1 MGNINNNQEEKPPKI
16 FKDYSTDELFP
27 SNTKTKIL
35 TTLKEYKKI
44 DILNFSKR
52 KEEAIKLL
60 KEGNI
65 QKAIE
70 YDNTSYDINLNY
82 SKLIKNNEILN
93 LFDENL
99 NKNNLEK
106 LIKEIINSEQWNE
119 EKIKDKYNEYKNDIN
134 NRYKFNQPIDI
145 NNTSLYFYNT
155 RIHILFDLLESD
167 NILHFKKKLK
177 KKRNIYN
184 KINIINIIDKNE
196 YPQDKNKLKYL
207 MLILIKADN
216 EVDANYMI
224 NSIFSEKENI
234 NECLEE
240 MKKFVSNIT
249 YNETG
254 ETLFINEI
262 PIKKKFYSFKSI
274 LSYIK
279 EESPVCSVYG
289 DYLYNYEYFLESYWI
304 NLFYEN
310 FKQLIRV
317 IFKSKIYANI
327 LNELFKKSQF
337 EIDFIQSD
345 DFIQFLFSK
354 INFIPI
360 STYQIPFLD
369 KLSLDIFLGGY
380 DNYSIY
386 NNNSNYQTKIN
397 HILKIGC
404 NIIYIIHEGGGHFI
418 YSYFTIISNN
428 YYEFGSPKIQINKK
442 WIKNESGEQVELL
455 LFGRV
460 IGVVKL
466 KEILFILNTKNYEM
480 YNNFDEFR
488 NNFILSNNKEYEDL
502 TKDFQ
507 GPFSDLINKI
517 KWNEIEDNKD
527 FPISISTKN
536 KNDEQPSIR
545 IYRSRNDTLGKTFD
559 Y

>member
-1 MGNINNNQEEKPPKI
+1 MDGQEEKPPKI
-16 FKDYSTDELFP
+16 FQIYSTDELFP
-27 SNTKTKIL
+27 SNKKTEIL
-35 TTLKEYKKI
+35 STLKKHKQI
-44 DILNFSKR
+44 DILHFSKR
-52 KEEAIKLL
+52 KDEAMKFLN
-60 KEGNI
+60 EGNI

-70 YDNTSYDINLNY
+70 YDNTSYDINRDY
-82 SKLIKNNEILN
+82 SKLIIQNNEILN
-93 LFDENL
+93 LFNENL
-99 NKNNLEK
+99 NKNNLEQ

-155 RIHILFDLLESD
+155 RIHILFNLLESD
-167 NILHFKKKLK
+167 NISQFKKKLK

-216 EVDANYMI
+216 EVYANYMI

-240 MKKFVSNIT
+240 MKNFVSNIT
-249 YNETG
+249 YNEIE
-254 ETLFINEI
+254 ETVFINEI
-262 PIKKKFYSFKSI
+262 PLKKKFYSFKSI

-279 EESPVCSVYG
+279 EFPVYSLYN

-304 NLFYEN
+304 NSFYEN
-310 FKQLIRV
+310 LKQLIGV

-327 LNELFKKSQF
+327 LYELFKKSQF
-337 EIDFIQSD
+337 EIEFIQSD

-380 DNYSIY
+380 DNYFIN
-386 NNNSNYQTKIN
+386 NNNSNYKKKIKY
-397 HILKIGC
+397 ILKIGC

-428 YYEFGSPKIQINKK
+428 YYEFGSPEIKINKK
-442 WIKNESGEQVELL
+442 WIKSESGEQVELL

-460 IGVVKL
+460 TYNIKL
-466 KEILFILNTKNYEM
+466 KEILFILNSKNYEI

-502 TKDFQ
+502 TKDFK
-507 GPFSDLINKI
+507 GPFSRLINEI
-517 KWNEIEDNKD
+517 KWNEIEDNRD

-536 KNDEQPSIR
+536 KNDQQPSIT
-545 IYRSRNDTLGKTFD
+545 IHRSQNDTLGKTFD

>member
-1 MGNINNNQEEKPPKI
+1 MGAQEEKPPKI
-16 FKDYSTDELFP
+16 FQNYSTDELFP

-82 SKLIKNNEILN
+82 SKLIKNDEILN

-99 NKNNLEK
+99 NKNNLEQ

-134 NRYKFNQPIDI
+134 KRYKFNQPIDI

-207 MLILIKADN
+207 MLILIKVDN

-234 NECLEE
+234 KECLEE
-240 MKKFVSNIT
+240 MKKFVSNIS
-249 YNETG
+249 YNEIEKTVY
-254 ETLFINEI
+254 INEI

-274 LSYIK
+274 LSYLK
-279 EESPVCSVYG
+279 QKLPFYYFYG

-304 NLFYEN
+304 NSIYEN
-310 FKQLIRV
+310 LKKLIGV

-360 STYQIPFLD
+360 STNQIPFLD

-380 DNYSIY
+380 DNYLIN
-386 NNNSNYQTKIN
+386 NNNSNYKEMIKY
-397 HILKIGC
+397 ILKIGC

-428 YYEFGSPKIQINKK
+428 YYEFGSPKIKINKK
-442 WIKNESGEQVELL
+442 WIKSESGEQVELL

-460 IGVVKL
+460 TGTVKL
-466 KEILFILNTKNYEM
+466 KEILFILNTKNYEI

-488 NNFILSNNKEYEDL
+488 NNFMLSNNKEYEDL
-502 TKDFQ
+502 TKDFK
-507 GPFSDLINKI
+507 GPFSDLINEI
-517 KWNEIEDNKD
+517 KWNEIEDNRD
-527 FPISISTKN
+527 FPTSISTKN
-536 KNDEQPSIR
+536 KNDEQPSI
-545 IYRSRNDTLGKTFD
+545 IINRSKNDTLGKTFD
-559 Y
+559 D

>member
-1 MGNINNNQEEKPPKI
+1 MGAQEEKPPKI
-16 FKDYSTDELFP
+16 FQKYSTDELFP
-27 SNTKTKIL
+27 SNTKTEIS
-35 TTLKEYKKI
+35 TTLKEHKKI
-44 DILNFSKR
+44 DILNFAKR
-52 KEEAIKLL
+52 KEEAIKFL
-60 KEGNI
+60 KEGKI

-99 NKNNLEK
+99 NKNNLEQ

-155 RIHILFDLLESD
+155 RIHILFNLLESD
-167 NILHFKKKLK
+167 NISQFKKKLK

-207 MLILIKADN
+207 MLVLIKADS
-216 EVDANYMI
+216 EVYANYMI

-240 MKKFVSNIT
+240 MKNFVSNVT
-249 YNETG
+249 YNKTG

-262 PIKKKFYSFKSI
+262 AIKKKFYSFKSI

-279 EESPVCSVYG
+279 EESPVYSVYG

-304 NLFYEN
+304 NFFYEN
-310 FKQLIRV
+310 LKQLIRV

-380 DNYSIY
+380 DNYLIN

-460 IGVVKL
+460 TSIVKL
-466 KEILFILNTKNYEM
+466 KEILFILNTKNYEI

>member
-1 MGNINNNQEEKPPKI
+1 MRAQEEKPPKI
-16 FKDYSTDELFP
+16 FQIYSTDELFP
-27 SNTKTKIL
+27 SNTKTEIS
-35 TTLKEYKKI
+35 TTLKEHKKI
-44 DILNFSKR
+44 DILNFAKR
-52 KEEAIKLL
+52 KEEAIKFL
-60 KEGNI
+60 KEGDI

-99 NKNNLEK
+99 NKNNLEQ

-134 NRYKFNQPIDI
+134 KRYKFNQPIDI

-155 RIHILFDLLESD
+155 RIHILFNLLESD
-167 NILHFKKKLK
+167 NISQFKKKLE
-177 KKRNIYN
+177 KKRKIYN

-196 YPQDKNKLKYL
+196 YPKDKNKLKYL

-216 EVDANYMI
+216 EEDANYMI

-234 NECLEE
+234 KECLEE
-240 MKKFVSNIT
+240 MKKYVSNIS
-249 YNETG
+249 YNEIE
-254 ETLFINEI
+254 ETICINEI

-279 EESPVCSVYG
+279 EESPVYSFYG
-289 DYLYNYEYFLESYWI
+289 DYLYNYEYFLKSYWI
-304 NLFYEN
+304 NSFYEN

-337 EIDFIQSD
+337 EIEFIQSD

-380 DNYSIY
+380 DNYEIY
-386 NNNSNYQTKIN
+386 NNNSNSNYETKIK

-460 IGVVKL
+460 TGIVKL
-466 KEILFILNTKNYEM
+466 KEILFILNTKNYEI

-502 TKDFQ
+502 TKDFK

-536 KNDEQPSIR
+536 KNDEQPSII
-545 IYRSRNDTLGKTFD
+545 IYRSQNDTLGKTFD
-559 Y
+559 

>member
-1 MGNINNNQEEKPPKI
+1 MDAQEEKPPKI
-16 FKDYSTDELFP
+16 FQIYSTDELFP
-27 SNTKTKIL
+27 SNTKTEIS
-35 TTLKEYKKI
+35 TTLKEHKKI
-44 DILNFSKR
+44 DILNFAKR
-52 KEEAIKLL
+52 KEEAIKFL

-70 YDNTSYDINLNY
+70 YDNTSYDINRDY
-82 SKLIKNNEILN
+82 SKLIIKNNEILN
-93 LFDENL
+93 LFNENL

-155 RIHILFDLLESD
+155 RIHILFSLLESD
-167 NILHFKKKLK
+167 NISQFKKKLE
-177 KKRNIYN
+177 KKRKIYN

-196 YPQDKNKLKYL
+196 YPKVKNKLKYL

-216 EVDANYMI
+216 EEDANYMI

-234 NECLEE
+234 KECLEE
-240 MKKFVSNIT
+240 MKKFVSNIS
-249 YNETG
+249 YNEIE
-254 ETLFINEI
+254 ETVYINKI

-279 EESPVCSVYG
+279 PKFHVCSFYG

-304 NLFYEN
+304 NSIYEN
-310 FKQLIRV
+310 LKQLIRV

-337 EIDFIQSD
+337 EIEFIQSD

-380 DNYSIY
+380 DNYLI
-386 NNNSNYQTKIN
+386 NNNISNYKTKIK

-460 IGVVKL
+460 TGIVKL
-466 KEILFILNTKNYEM
+466 KEILFILNTKNYEI

-502 TKDFQ
+502 TKDFK
-507 GPFSDLINKI
+507 GPFSRLINEI
-517 KWNEIEDNKD
+517 KWNEIEDNRD

-536 KNDEQPSIR
+536 KNDQQPSIT
-545 IYRSRNDTLGKTFD
+545 IHRSQNDTLGKTFD

>member
-1 MGNINNNQEEKPPKI
+1 MGGQEEKPPKI
-16 FKDYSTDELFP
+16 FQIYSTDELFP
-27 SNTKTKIL
+27 SNKKTEIL
-35 TTLKEYKKI
+35 STLKKHKQI
-44 DILNFSKR
+44 DILHFSKR
-52 KEEAIKLL
+52 KDEAMKFLN
-60 KEGNI
+60 EGNI

-70 YDNTSYDINLNY
+70 YDNTSYDINRDY
-82 SKLIKNNEILN
+82 SKLIIQNNEILN
-93 LFDENL
+93 LFNENL
-99 NKNNLEK
+99 NKNNLQE
-106 LIKEIINSEQWNE
+106 LIKEIINSVQWNE

-155 RIHILFDLLESD
+155 RIHILFNLLESD
-167 NILHFKKKLK
+167 NISQFKKKLK

-196 YPQDKNKLKYL
+196 YPKVKNKLKYL

-216 EVDANYMI
+216 EEDANYMI

-240 MKKFVSNIT
+240 MKNFVSNIT
-249 YNETG
+249 YNKIG

-279 EESPVCSVYG
+279 EFPVYSLYN

-304 NLFYEN
+304 NSIYEN
-310 FKQLIRV
+310 LKQLIRV

-345 DFIQFLFSK
+345 DFIQFLLSK

-380 DNYSIY
+380 DNYLIN
-386 NNNSNYQTKIN
+386 NNNSNYKTKIK

-442 WIKNESGEQVELL
+442 WIKSESGEQVELL

-460 IGVVKL
+460 TYNIKL
-466 KEILFILNTKNYEM
+466 KEILFILNSKNYEI

-502 TKDFQ
+502 TKDFK
-507 GPFSDLINKI
+507 GPFSDLINEI
-517 KWNEIEDNKD
+517 KWNEIEDNRD

-536 KNDEQPSIR
+536 KNDQQPSIT
-545 IYRSRNDTLGKTFD
+545 IHRSQNDTLGKTFD